1 MRIMWGE
8 LSEKG
13 TGSYI
18 DFVARYARRDNFS
31 EHGVG

>member
-1 MRIMWGE
+1 MRIIWGE
-8 LSEKG
+8 LSEKS

-18 DFVARYARRDNFS
+18 DPVARYARRDYFS